1 MHWLAQ
7 VVLVWILT
15 PIVAMFVIYFLFVN
29 RMNATFSSLK
39 QSGINTTSTSR
50 MINADGKSWTETT
63 TTIKRNPS
71 GVTTRVTSVVIIN
84 SDGSRSAPVIKEDI
98 IQNA

>member
-15 PIVAMFVIYFLFVN
+15 PIVAIFILYFLFVN
-29 RMNATFSSLK
+29 RMNTAFSSIK

-50 MINADGKSWTETT
+50 IINADGKSWTETT
-63 TTIKRNPS
+63 TTIKRNPN
-71 GVTTRVTSVVIIN
+71 GFTTRVTSVVIIN
-84 SDGSRSAPVIKEDI
+84 SDGSRSAPVIKEDVI
-98 IQNA
+98 PTA

>member
-15 PIVAMFVIYFLFVN
+15 PIVAIFILYFLFVN
-29 RMNATFSSLK
+29 RLNATFSGLK
-39 QSGINTTSTSR
+39 QSGINTTTTSK

-71 GVTTRVTSVVIIN
+71 GVTTRVTSVVIIGA
-84 SDGSRSAPVIKEDI
+84 DGSRSAPVVKEDVMPT
-98 IQNA
+98 A